1 MTFIMF
7 CCLRNCFQGFS
18 FSSASIPR
26 KEINPIVLDSNYM
39 GHEVVIVKNGH
50 RICGTGGALVSAP
63 LVQSKSYF
71 EVKIQ
76 QSGIWGIGLATR
88 NADLNAAPGGHDSE
102 SWVLC
107 SDSSMKHAKE
117 EIRKLPST
125 IQEGDVLGVSYDHIE
140 LNYFLNGK
148 SLNQPITGV
157 RGNVYPVLFVD
168 DGAILDI
175 VLDNFYHPMPMGFE
189 KIMIEQSLL

>member
-1 MTFIMF
+1 MF
-7 CCLRNCFQGFS
+7 CCLRNCFDGLG
-18 FSSASIPR
+18 FSSAHVPR
-26 KEINPIVLDSNYM
+26 KEINPILLDSNNM

-71 EVKIQ
+71 EVKVQ
-76 QSGIWGIGLATR
+76 QSGIWGVGLATR
-88 NADLNAAPGGHDSE
+88 NADLNAAPGGNDQE

-107 SDSSMKHAKE
+107 SDSTMKHGKE
-117 EIRKLPST
+117 EMHKVSES
-125 IQEGDVLGVSYDHIE
+125 IQEGDVLGISYDHIE
-140 LNYFLNGK
+140 LNFFLNGK
-148 SLNQPITGV
+148 IINNPITGV
-157 RGNVYPVLFVD
+157 RGTVYPALFVD